1 LTSALPGLGA
11 WATQLKVNSRAARY
25 ALGAVLGPAPGAA
38 ASWRSGVLP
47 SATSNGATLDLLVIA
62 DSPTPSMN
70 VIVNP
75 GQAVITRT
83 GQGPYVGTLDLP
95 GRIQLTPPDPSNSRV
110 DLIVARIRDERL
122 GDTTTGFTVEP
133 IAGKPAAQPLVPQA
147 PDGCLPLAQ
156 VTITP
161 TTTQIQGSAVVD
173 VRRSAAMRTG
183 VGVLL
188 PGDVASDPGAYA
200 GQVRYRAGVLE
211 AWDGTT
217 WRATH
222 QPAMF
227 TAPVRALDG
236 QNTNRSIANVAL
248 PDPGW
253 PYRVIV
259 QGSAELTTVG
269 SRTDLFIT
277 LDAASANPLAV
288 GVGPT
293 NAGSWC
299 STQTGFSDVL
309 TGTHT
314 VLLTCRRI
322 FNDGTWSSS
331 PFNGGL
337 FVYRFPA

>member
-1 LTSALPGLGA
+1 
-11 WATQLKVNSRAARY
+11 V
-25 ALGAVLGPAPGAA
+25 
-38 ASWRSGVLP
+38 
-47 SATSNGATLDLLVIA
+47 DLLVIP
-62 DSPTPSMN
+62 DTPTTSMN

-83 GQGPYVGTLDLP
+83 GQGPYVCTLDTA
-95 GRIQLTPPDPSNSRV
+95 GRIQLAPPDPANSRI
-110 DLIVARIRDERL
+110 DLIVARIRDDRL

-133 IAGKPAAQPLVPQA
+133 IAGKPAAQPVAPQA

-161 TTTQIQGSAVVD
+161 TTTAVQGSAIVD
-173 VRRSAAMRTG
+173 VRRSASMRTG

-188 PGDVASDPGAYA
+188 PGDRATDAGAYA

-211 AWDGTT
+211 AWDGSR
-217 WRATH
+217 WHATH

-227 TAPVRALDG
+227 AAAVRALNN
-236 QNTNRSIANVAL
+236 QNTNQSLASVTV

-253 PYRVIV
+253 PYRVIA
-259 QGSAELTTVG
+259 QGSAELITVG
-269 SRTDLFIT
+269 SRTDLWIT
-277 LDAASANPLAV
+277 LDDVNAPYAFAV

-293 NAGSWC
+293 DGGGYFN
-299 STQTGFSDVL
+299 TQTGFSDVL

-314 VLLTCRRI
+314 VYLTGNRV
-322 FNDGTWSSS
+322 FNDGTWSST
-331 PFNGGL
+331 PFNGAL